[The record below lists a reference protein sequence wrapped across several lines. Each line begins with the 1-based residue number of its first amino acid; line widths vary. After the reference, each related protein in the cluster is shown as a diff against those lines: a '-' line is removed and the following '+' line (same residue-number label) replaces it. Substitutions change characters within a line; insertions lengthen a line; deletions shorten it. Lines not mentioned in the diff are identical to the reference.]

1 MNELE
6 DAKIFLKLFPGL
18 QRGYGFFDGIEH
30 HFVRNQ
36 LTLQNYSDHL
46 EGRTSLGVVPITDDD
61 LCKFG
66 ALDDDSHKKDKT
78 KPVVPW
84 TKAKYQKLLDKIKF
98 LKLPLTVAKSKSGGA
113 HMYLFLDK
121 YYKAE
126 DVRHILTKMAYA
138 LGYERDSIEIYPKQ
152 KTLKNKDGTK
162 GDGSFINL
170 PYHSGNTRVL
180 LDFEGNELNTSEGLL
195 YASRRVTNESN
206 WSKFKLLDHSKSQDR
221 NNRTFAATAFF
232 KKYYPDEWEQKVKD
246 YNQLFNDPPLGEGPD
261 DKDSEL
267 EKTVIS
273 SNEKKDYFNA
283 ELPESP
289 PTELIGYDISEYRVR
304 TDITKPIF
312 LIEDLMIEGST
323 NFTFGEKGKG
333 KTEYMLGL
341 MNALARGQDFLMFG
355 INRPHPCVFIDFEMH
370 PYDVISRNAPYLKK
384 YGSDPKKNYLHILN
398 WNDQKN
404 RNFPDIATEAGQ
416 NLIRNYLQKI
426 ESLTGKKP
434 FCVLDNLRSAS
445 GYKENDADSWRPI
458 GLWLKQMTHGLNY
471 TLCVVDHSG
480 KSVEME
486 MRGTS
491 SKADWANVCLQILP
505 EKRQG
510 GLMRIKVK
518 YAKARGLRPD
528 QTDSFVCQYDLDGN
542 WTLGASD
549 KEQADEELKAEL
561 KLIPKS
567 WSQRAMA
574 KELDISVGKV
584 NKLIKEM
591 NKEEGGKNNGS
602 K

>member
-18 QRGYGFFDGIEH
+18 QRAYGVFDGIDYYWG
-30 HFVRNQ
+30 RNQ

-46 EGRTSLGVVPITDDD
+46 EGRTSLGIVPITDDD

-66 ALDDDSHKKDKT
+66 ALDDDTHKKDK
-78 KPVVPW
+78 KNIQKW

-98 LKLPLTVAKSKSGGA
+98 LKLPLTVFKSKSGGA

-138 LGYERDSIEIYPKQ
+138 LGYERDSIEIFPKQ
-152 KTLKNKDGTK
+152 KTLKKKDGTK

-195 YASRRVTNESN
+195 YASKRVTNESN

-232 KKYYPDEWEQKVKD
+232 KKHYPDEWEQKVKD

-261 DKDSEL
+261 DKDTEL

-283 ELPESP
+283 ELEEAP

-341 MNALARGQDFLMFG
+341 INALARGQDFLMFG

-384 YGSDPKKNYLHILN
+384 YGCDPKKNYLHILN

-404 RNFPDIATEAGQ
+404 RNFPDIATEEGQ
-416 NLIRNYLQKI
+416 NLIQNYLQKI

-458 GLWLKQMTHGLNY
+458 GLWLKHMTHGLNY

-561 KLIPKS
+561 KTIPKS

-584 NKLIKEM
+584 NKLIKAINE
-591 NKEEGGKNNGS
+591 EEGGKNNGS

>member
-18 QRGYGFFDGIEH
+18 QRAYGVFDGIDYYWG
-30 HFVRNQ
+30 RNQ

-46 EGRTSLGVVPITDDD
+46 EGRTSLGIVPITDDD

-66 ALDDDSHKKDKT
+66 ALDDDTHKKDK
-78 KPVVPW
+78 KNIQKW

-98 LKLPLTVAKSKSGGA
+98 LKLPLTVFKSKSGGA

-138 LGYERDSIEIYPKQ
+138 LGYERDSIEIFPKQ
-152 KTLKNKDGTK
+152 KTLKKKDGTK

-195 YASRRVTNESN
+195 YASKRVTNESN

-232 KKYYPDEWEQKVKD
+232 KKHYPDEWEQKVKD

-261 DKDSEL
+261 DKDTEL

-283 ELPESP
+283 ELEEAP

-341 MNALARGQDFLMFG
+341 INALARGQDFLMFG

-416 NLIRNYLQKI
+416 NLIQNYLQKI

-458 GLWLKQMTHGLNY
+458 GLWLKHMTHGLNY

-510 GLMRIKVK
+510 NSMKIKVK
-518 YAKARGLRPD
+518 FAKARGLRPD
-528 QTDSFVCQYDLDGN
+528 QTDPFVCQYDLEGN
-542 WTLGASD
+542 WTLSASD
-549 KEQADEELKAEL
+549 KEQEDTALKEELL
-561 KLIPKS
+561 KLLPKNLT
-567 WSQRAMA
+567 QKAMA
-574 KELDISVGKV
+574 KEMDISVGKV
-584 NKLIKEM
+584 NKLLKDIEKE
-591 NKEEGGKNNGS
+591 KPPFAK
-602 K
+602 

>member
-18 QRGYGFFDGIEH
+18 QRAYGVFDGIDYYWG
-30 HFVRNQ
+30 RNQ

-46 EGRTSLGVVPITDDD
+46 EGRTSLGIVPITDDD

-66 ALDDDSHKKDKT
+66 ALDDDTHKKDK
-78 KPVVPW
+78 KNIQKW

-98 LKLPLTVAKSKSGGA
+98 LKLPLTVFKSKGGGA

-138 LGYERDSIEIYPKQ
+138 LGYERDSIEIFPKQ
-152 KTLKNKDGTK
+152 KTLKKKDGTK

-195 YASRRVTNESN
+195 YASKRVTNESN

-232 KKYYPDEWEQKVKD
+232 KKHYPDEWEQKVKD

-261 DKDSEL
+261 DKDTEL

-283 ELPESP
+283 ELEEAP

-341 MNALARGQDFLMFG
+341 INALARGQDFLMFG

-370 PYDVISRNAPYLKK
+370 PYDVISRNAPYLRK
-384 YGSDPKKNYLHILN
+384 YGCDPKKNYLHILN

-404 RNFPDIATEAGQ
+404 RNFPDIATEEGQ
-416 NLIRNYLQKI
+416 NLIQNYLQKI

-458 GLWLKQMTHGLNY
+458 GLWLKHMTHGLNY

-561 KLIPKS
+561 KTIPKS

>member
-18 QRGYGFFDGIEH
+18 QRAYGVFDGIDYYWG
-30 HFVRNQ
+30 RNQ

-46 EGRTSLGVVPITDDD
+46 EGRTSLGIVPITDDD

-66 ALDDDSHKKDKT
+66 ALDDDTHKKDK
-78 KPVVPW
+78 KNIQKW

-98 LKLPLTVAKSKSGGA
+98 LKLPLTVFKSKSGGA

-138 LGYERDSIEIYPKQ
+138 LGYERDSIEIFPKQ
-152 KTLKNKDGTK
+152 KTLKKKDGTK

-195 YASRRVTNESN
+195 YASKRVTNESN

-232 KKYYPDEWEQKVKD
+232 KKHYPDEWEQKVKD

-261 DKDSEL
+261 DKDTEL

-283 ELPESP
+283 ELEEAP

-341 MNALARGQDFLMFG
+341 INALARGQDFLMFG

-384 YGSDPKKNYLHILN
+384 YGCDPKKNYLHILN

-404 RNFPDIATEAGQ
+404 RNFPDIATEEGQ
-416 NLIRNYLQKI
+416 NLIQNYLQKI

-458 GLWLKQMTHGLNY
+458 GLWLKHMTHGLNY

-561 KLIPKS
+561 KTIPKS

>member
-18 QRGYGFFDGIEH
+18 QRAYGVFDGIDYYWG
-30 HFVRNQ
+30 RNQ

-46 EGRTSLGVVPITDDD
+46 EGRTSLGIVPITDDD

-66 ALDDDSHKKDKT
+66 ALDDDTHKKDK
-78 KPVVPW
+78 KNIQKW

-98 LKLPLTVAKSKSGGA
+98 LKLPLTVFKSKSGGA

-126 DVRHILTKMAYA
+126 DVRHILKKMAYA
-138 LGYERDSIEIYPKQ
+138 LGYERDSIEIFPKQ
-152 KTLKNKDGTK
+152 KTLKKKDGTK

-195 YASRRVTNESN
+195 YASKRVTNESN

-232 KKYYPDEWEQKVKD
+232 KKHYPDEWEQKVKD

-261 DKDSEL
+261 DKDTEL

-283 ELPESP
+283 ELEEAP

-341 MNALARGQDFLMFG
+341 INALARGQDFLMFG

-404 RNFPDIATEAGQ
+404 RNFPDIATEEGQ
-416 NLIRNYLQKI
+416 NLIQNYLQKI

-458 GLWLKQMTHGLNY
+458 GLWLKHMTHGLNY

-561 KLIPKS
+561 KTIPKS

-584 NKLIKEM
+584 NKLIKAINE
-591 NKEEGGKNNGS
+591 EEGGKNNGS